1 MTVPSPTR
9 ATRPRDAAATRGALL
24 EAARELF
31 AAGGFERTTVR
42 AVAERAG
49 VNQALLFRYF
59 GNKEAL
65 FAEAVTEAALAAL
78 EQGPP
83 GTLLE
88 RIVTA
93 VLEDEPGSAMFFAV
107 LRSDAADSVRERV
120 GEAYGRT
127 FAALAVDRVPGL
139 SPADA
144 RLRADLL
151 LSWLQ
156 GIGQTRPR
164 GDRAALVAHVVRA
177 GDALLC
183 G

>member
-1 MTVPSPTR
+1 MPHD
-9 ATRPRDAAATRGALL
+9 ARPRNAAATRGALL

-42 AVAERAG
+42 AVADRAG

-65 FAEAVTEAALAAL
+65 FAEAVTERALEPL

-83 GTLLE
+83 ETLLE

-93 VLEDEPGSAMFFAV
+93 MLDDEPGSAMFFAV
-107 LRSDAADSVRERV
+107 LRSEPAADAVREQV
-120 GEAYGRT
+120 GGAYRQA
-127 FAALAVDRVPGL
+127 FAGLAAARDPAAD
-139 SPADA
+139 PADA

-151 LSWLQ
+151 LAWLQ
-156 GIGQTRPR
+156 GIGQLRPR
-164 GDRAALVAHVVRA
+164 GERHTVVAHVLRA
-177 GDALLC
+177 ADALLS

>member
-1 MTVPSPTR
+1 MPHD
-9 ATRPRDAAATRGALL
+9 TRPRNAAATRGALL

-65 FAEAVTEAALAAL
+65 FAEAVTERAL
-78 EQGPP
+78 EPLAQGPP
-83 GTLLE
+83 ETLLE
-88 RIVTA
+88 RILTA
-93 VLEDEPGSAMFFAV
+93 MLDDEPASAMFFAV
-107 LRSDAADSVRERV
+107 LRSDAAAADAVRAQV
-120 GEAYGRT
+120 GAAYRQA
-127 FAALAVDRVPGL
+127 FAGIAAARDPGAD
-139 SPADA
+139 PADT

-151 LSWLQ
+151 LAWLQ
-156 GIGQTRPR
+156 GIGQFPLDGERRT
-164 GDRAALVAHVVRA
+164 AVAHVLRA
-177 GDALLC
+177 ADALLT